1 MITIASE
8 VVTVVSIVV
17 VVTLT
22 VRFPAITVF
31 PVAAAT
37 VNLFVLIAMSEDAPP
52 VIVPPKV
59 VFPVRV
65 DVQDTVRFP
74 AIVGL
79 FSIFAP
85 VTASF
90 AIFPVVTLWS
100 AT

>member
-1 MITIASE
+1 M
-8 VVTVVSIVV
+8 
-17 VVTLT
+17 
-22 VRFPAITVF
+22 
-31 PVAAAT
+31 AAAT
-37 VNLFVLIAMSEDAPP
+37 VNLFVLIAMSVDAPP
-52 VIVPPKV
+52 VIVPDKV
-59 VFPVRV
+59 VFPVTPSVPPTVVFPVIAAVLESVAAPVRV
-65 DVQDTVRFP
+65 DVPDTVRFP

>member
-17 VVTLT
+17 VVPLT

-65 DVQDTVRFP
+65 DVPDTVRF
-74 AIVGL
+74 L
-79 FSIFAP
+79 QLLDCFLS
-85 VTASF
+85 
-90 AIFPVVTLWS
+90 LHL
-100 AT
+100 